1 MFLFSSLQ
9 SINNMRTKRQQAL
22 EVPMTTLLQ
31 IKAIASRSHQTLV
44 QDTVGVAALVVM
56 LVVGLHLPTFI

>member
-1 MFLFSSLQ
+1 
-9 SINNMRTKRQQAL
+9 
-22 EVPMTTLLQ
+22 MTTLLQ
-31 IKAIASRSHQTLV
+31 IRAIASRSHQTLV